1 MTFETYWDTEGTR
14 SYASSHE
21 DRAHQAWDF
30 QSQQHDKE
38 LIRIRTMLINLIP
51 SSFSEWIAADD
62 IVAEID
68 GMRDAD

>member
-1 MTFETYWDTEGTR
+1 MTFKEYWDSEGTR
-14 SYASSHE
+14 HYADNHE
-21 DRAHQAWDF
+21 NRAEITWTF
-30 QSQQHDKE
+30 LEKEHDKE

-68 GMRDAD
+68 GMLL